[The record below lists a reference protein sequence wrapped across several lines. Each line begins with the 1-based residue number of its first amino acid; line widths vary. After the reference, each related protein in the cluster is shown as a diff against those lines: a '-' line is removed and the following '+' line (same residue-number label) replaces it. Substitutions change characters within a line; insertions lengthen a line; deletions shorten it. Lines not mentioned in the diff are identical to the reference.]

1 MPVPVLAASSI
12 PCVLPTIGGP
22 REGAEVPVER
32 VRVFVVE
39 DDALSAIM
47 LNDLLE
53 LWGFGVCGMAHSAP
67 AALREIER
75 HHPDIVLMDI
85 RLADNTDGVQAAH
98 EIRRRF
104 GIRSIFLTAHTDH
117 ATLTRV
123 REAEPLGLLA
133 KPYSPGQ
140 LHVTLLEAL
149 ERLRHC

>member
-1 MPVPVLAASSI
+1 MPLVPNWDPATKVADDRVSI
-12 PCVLPTIGGP
+12 
-22 REGAEVPVER
+22 
-32 VRVFVVE
+32 FVVE

-53 LWGFGVCGMAHSAP
+53 MWGYRVCGMAHSAP
-67 AALREIER
+67 AAVREIER
-75 HHPDIVLMDI
+75 HQPDLVLMDI
-85 RLADNTDGVQAAH
+85 RLADNSDGVAAAH

-104 GIRSIFLTAHTDH
+104 GIRSLFLTAHTDH

-140 LHVTLLEAL
+140 LQVTLEQAL